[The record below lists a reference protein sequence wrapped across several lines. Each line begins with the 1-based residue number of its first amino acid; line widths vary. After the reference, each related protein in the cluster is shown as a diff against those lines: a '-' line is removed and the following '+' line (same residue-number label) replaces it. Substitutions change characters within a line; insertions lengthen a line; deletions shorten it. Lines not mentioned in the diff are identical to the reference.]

1 MLARAGSIHHPSGQV
16 IRTPLLVP
24 SFSSK
29 GFRVTQ
35 AGKAPELLE
44 LFCWGAEF
52 LTDSCLLSAFDMY
65 YGLCPR
71 PEDMPLNLN
80 LTIIDS
86 GGYEI
91 SDNQDLSSVYSAP
104 VRAQDWDRDKLRE
117 VLDRWPADRDSV
129 FVSFDHP
136 VERYTFDE
144 QVEHA
149 AKFANSYRH
158 QLHALLLKPETK
170 EQSTLREVLKHA
182 VADPESLAR
191 FHIVGVTEKELGTT
205 TFERMKRIATL
216 RQALD
221 NAKITTPI
229 HVFGSLD
236 PISVQLYYVSGA
248 EIFDGLTWLRYGYHD
263 NICVYRYDCGLIKY
277 GLNTHDNHLRSHIMS
292 DNINY
297 LTELTEDLRV
307 FAHRRDFARFGRHEE
322 FIRRASEQLEAHLS

>member
-1 MLARAGSIHHPSGQV
+1 MGQYFAL
-16 IRTPLLVP
+16 I
-24 SFSSK
+24 SK
-29 GFRVTQ
+29 
-35 AGKAPELLE
+35 
-44 LFCWGAEF
+44 
-52 LTDSCLLSAFDMY
+52 
-65 YGLCPR
+65 
-71 PEDMPLNLN
+71 
-80 LTIIDS
+80 
-86 GGYEI
+86 
-91 SDNQDLSSVYSAP
+91 DLSSVYSAP
-104 VRAQDWDRDKLRE
+104 ARAQDWDRDKLRE

-136 VERYTFDE
+136 VERNTFDE

-158 QLHALLLKPETK
+158 QLHTLLLKPETK
-170 EQSTLREVLKHA
+170 EQATLREVLKHA

-191 FHIVGVTEKELGTT
+191 CHVVGVTEKELGTT

-236 PISVQLYYVSGA
+236 PISVQLYFVSGA

-263 NICVYRYDCGLIKY
+263 NMCVYIHDCGLIKY
-277 GLNTHDNHLRSHIMS
+277 GVNTHDNYLKSHIMS

-297 LTELTEDLRV
+297 LTELTKDLRV
-307 FAHRRDFARFGRHEE
+307 FAHRRDFA
-322 FIRRASEQLEAHLS
+322 